1 MNPIF
6 TIEIKYILKISEEE
20 NRYHPVFSPL
30 RGNDAHDFGKFVSS
44 IYKYTFKTGKLLIHF
59 VIIYFVHCG
68 FPGGSVV
75 KNLPSSAG
83 DPRDVGLIPG
93 SGRSP
98 VGGHSNLLQYPCLP
112 LSPQIKESGGLQ
124 SIVSQGVRQ
133 D

>member
-6 TIEIKYILKISEEE
+6 TIEIKYILKISVEE
-20 NRYHPVFSPL
+20 NRYHPMFSPL

-83 DPRDVGLIPG
+83 DPRDVGQEDHLEEG
-93 SGRSP
+93 TATYSSTLSLVGYSP
-98 VGGHSNLLQYPCLP
+98 
-112 LSPQIKESGGLQ
+112 
-124 SIVSQGVRQ
+124 
-133 D
+133 